1 MEVLMKLN
9 FVTLAAVTVVAVF
22 FGARALD
29 FPWTHPRIMG
39 MAIAVPAFLL
49 FALARIQLGRSF
61 SVQAKATKLVT
72 TGLYSRIRNP
82 IYFFGGMMIAGIII
96 WAGKP
101 WFLIFFAVLIPLQ
114 VIRSRKESQVLEAE
128 FGDAYREYKKKTWF

>member
-1 MEVLMKLN
+1 M
-9 FVTLAAVTVVAVF
+9 
-22 FGARALD
+22 
-29 FPWTHPRIMG
+29 
-39 MAIAVPAFLL
+39 
-49 FALARIQLGRSF
+49 S
-61 SVQAKATKLVT
+61 
-72 TGLYSRIRNP
+72 
-82 IYFFGGMMIAGIII
+82 AGIII